1 MSGLLSSLFGGSKS
15 STQPGFIFPE
25 QVGPLTEQFGA
36 ARQLAGQQLPQIQQ
50 MAGPLS
56 GQLLGQGQQFLQG
69 LQGAGQNLNQFTQ
82 TGQPGG
88 VEQQLAALQG
98 LGQFNLNQSLEG
110 ITDRGIA
117 AGGIGSARSGLAAG
131 QSAGLSNLGFM
142 GAAGGLLQ
150 SDIQRRQQAGIA
162 QAGIQAQSALGG
174 LSQLQ
179 GQFNLG
185 ISPFQAQFSPLLNA
199 AGVIGSPQPLQGASS
214 RSEQRGITQGFGDIF
229 SPIPL

>member
-1 MSGLLSSLFGGSKS
+1 MGLLSSLFGGSQS
-15 STQPGFIFPE
+15 TTQPGFIFPE
-25 QVGPLTEQFGA
+25 QVPFLQQQFGQA
-36 ARQLAGQQLPQIQQ
+36 QQLAGQQLPQIQQ

-69 LQGAGQNLNQFTQ
+69 LQGAGQNLTPFTQ

-88 VEQQLAALQG
+88 IEQQLAALQG

-142 GAAGGLLQ
+142 GAAGGLLGQ
-150 SDIQRRQQAGIA
+150 DVQRRQQAALG
-162 QAGIQAQSALGG
+162 QAGIQGQTALGG
-174 LSQLQ
+174 LSQL
-179 GQFNLG
+179 GGLFNLG
-185 ISPFQAQFSPLLNA
+185 ISPFQAQFSPLQNQANILGRPTVLGGGGQA
-199 AGVIGSPQPLQGASS
+199 QSQQGIFQPIGL
-214 RSEQRGITQGFGDIF
+214 F
-229 SPIPL
+229 